1 MSVPVIELRNV
12 SKTYRMGEEEFS
24 ALENINLQIHPGEF
38 VAIVGPSG
46 SGKSTLMH
54 IIGLLDEPSQGQIF
68 IDGNL
73 IEKASQA
80 QKAQIRNRK
89 IGFVFQAFNLLRK
102 TSALEN
108 VAMPLI
114 YANVPPKVRQERA
127 RRNLEL
133 VGLTNKMNNHPSE
146 LSGGQQQRVAIARA
160 LINDPSLIL
169 ADEPTGNLDSKS
181 GTQIMELFRQLNAQ
195 GKTIIIVTHDPDIAN
210 QLNRQIR
217 IVDGRINQ
225 G

>member
-1 MSVPVIELRNV
+1 MSAPVIELRNV
-12 SKTYRMGEEEFS
+12 TKTYRMGEEEFS
-24 ALENINLQIHPGEF
+24 ALKDISLQIYPGEF

-68 IDGNL
+68 IDGTL
-73 IEKASQA
+73 IEKATQA
-80 QKAQIRNRK
+80 QRAQIRNQK

-127 RRNLEL
+127 LRNLEL
-133 VGLTNKMNNHPSE
+133 VGLANKINNHPSE

-160 LINDPSLIL
+160 LINNPSLIL

-181 GTQIMELFRQLNAQ
+181 GTQIMELFGQLNAQ
-195 GKTIIIVTHDPDIAN
+195 GKTIIIVTHDPDIAS

>member
-12 SKTYRMGEEEFS
+12 TKTYRMGEEEFS
-24 ALENINLQIHPGEF
+24 ALEDISLQIHPGEF

-68 IDGNL
+68 IDGAL

-80 QKAQIRNRK
+80 QRAQIRNHK

-195 GKTIIIVTHDPDIAN
+195 GKTIIIVTHDPDIAS

>member
-80 QKAQIRNRK
+80 QKAQIRNHK